1 LKTFQCSR
9 FTLGI
14 KRVAKSF
21 WKSFKVEFAELE
33 ESLIAAREEVKDEIQ
48 LASEQAAHGFRRLQ
62 MIEIKE
68 NQVHRLRQAAE
79 VEEGRKFRSQQT
91 LAAEI
96 TRARQIQKLLNEE
109 GNALY
114 SD

>member
-1 LKTFQCSR
+1 LNTFQCSC

-14 KRVAKSF
+14 KQFATSL

-33 ESLIAAREEVKDEIQ
+33 ESLIAAREEIKEEIQ
-48 LASEQAAHGFRRLQ
+48 LTSEQAAHGFRRLQ

-79 VEEGRKFRSQQT
+79 VEEDRKFRLQQM
-91 LAAEI
+91 LAAEEA
-96 TRARQIQKLLNEE
+96 RARQIQKLLKVMHFTQTK
-109 GNALY
+109 
-114 SD
+114 D